1 MPLDEDRNAIVEVL
15 QFTEKLFD
23 LLIKRLASDDHQLFQ
38 DAWDETKP
46 ILQQQISLLRSI
58 QSEGDK
64 VWTAIRE
71 VGLTGKNL
79 VMKIHY
85 LAKAA
90 SGDGPKSCL
99 IFSVSWQPGCW
110 HSRSRTDKGGKGM
123 AGRSNCR

>member
-71 VGLTGKNL
+71 VGLTGKSL

-90 SGDGPKSCL
+90 SGGWTKKLLDLLGFLAAWLQAFPE
-99 IFSVSWQPGCW
+99 
-110 HSRSRTDKGGKGM
+110 
-123 AGRSNCR
+123 SNR